1 MPQPSRSTPT
11 VHREPTRGE
20 TSSAYARTS
29 QPWAT
34 PADEVRSAWKTPE
47 RGLSTDEVEER
58 RKTFGPNQLRE
69 IQRRSVWK
77 ILWDQVK
84 SLIMVLLLGAMGVAF
99 VSGQIVEAIAVAA
112 VIVINTAIGFV
123 TEWSAVRSIE
133 ALQELGEITARVRR
147 NGRERRIHAEQ
158 LVPGD
163 LLHLKQGDTVAAD
176 VRLLTVDNLQV
187 DESALTGESVP
198 VPKQSEAVEAETELA
213 DRRSMAYKGTAVTQG
228 EGWGVVVATG
238 MHTELGEISE
248 MVETAEVGETPL
260 ERKIDRLG
268 RRLVGLTLAIAVGV
282 MVAGVLGGRSLVLM
296 IETGIALAVAA
307 VPEGLP
313 IVATVALS
321 YGAWR
326 MLRRNALVRH
336 LSSVETLGSTTVI
349 CTDKTGT
356 LTENRMTA
364 RRAVLPD
371 GPDTAAVV
379 ELGDDESLPSS
390 PPFRAMVKVGVLCN
404 DARQGTDDQEE
415 QGDPLEVALLDLGDR
430 CDLTRADLEAEAPRV
445 RGVPFDRDTKM
456 MATVHEEEGAY
467 REAVKGAPEA
477 VLDVCTQVQVD
488 GEVQPL
494 DEAARD
500 EWKRASESMA
510 EDGLRVLAFARKTV
524 RNPEADPYHD
534 LELLGLVGLLDPPRQ
549 DVRSV
554 IDRCKAAGIRV
565 IMVTGDH
572 PSTAR
577 YVANAVHL
585 DDGEGTILQGHEIP
599 APEEADRDAVR
610 RMLDATVY
618 ARVSPKQKLDL
629 VDLHQEAG
637 AIVAMTGDGV
647 NDAPALRSADIGV
660 AMGERGTDVAQE
672 AADMIL
678 QDDAFSTIVSAVEQG
693 RVIFNNIRKF
703 TVYLLSGNVGEILAV
718 GAAAAVGAPLPLL
731 PLQILYLN
739 MINDVFPALALGV
752 GPGPAAVME
761 RPPRDPAED
770 VLERRHWGQIG
781 GYGLVLAATMLGVF
795 GTALG
800 PLGMP
805 LEEAVTLSFLTIS
818 TSRLLH
824 VFNMHDPGSGLAINE
839 ISRNPF
845 VWGALLVCIALLL
858 VAVYVPA
865 LAEVLSLVPPSPAGW
880 WLVGG
885 ASFVPL
891 VAGQAYLAWRAR
903 S

>member
-1 MPQPSRSTPT
+1 MDTTSTAAPPD
-11 VHREPTRGE
+11 R
-20 TSSAYARTS
+20 
-29 QPWAT
+29 PWACPPDTVREALGT
-34 PADEVRSAWKTPE
+34 PDG
-47 RGLSTDEVEER
+47 GLPTDEAER
-58 RKTFGPNQLRE
+58 RRERVGPNQLRDIE
-69 IQRRSVWK
+69 HRSVWA

-84 SLIMVLLLGAMGVAF
+84 SLVMLLLLAAMVVSF
-99 VSGQIVEAIAVAA
+99 LSGQGVEAAAIAA
-112 VIVINTAIGFV
+112 VIVINTAIGFA

-133 ALQELGEITARVRR
+133 ALQELGGVTVQVRR
-147 NGRERRIHAEQ
+147 DGRERRLQDEQ
-158 LVPGD
+158 IVPGD
-163 LLHLKQGDTVAAD
+163 LVHLGRGDTVPAD
-176 VRLLTVDNLQV
+176 LRLLTVDNLQV

-198 VPKQSEAVEAETELA
+198 VAKQSEPVEDATELA
-213 DRRSMAYKGTAVTQG
+213 DRTSMAYKGTAVTQG
-228 EGWGVVVATG
+228 DAWGVVVATG
-238 MHTELGEISE
+238 MDTELGEISE
-248 MVETAEVGETPL
+248 MVETAEAGETPL

-268 RRLVGLTLAIAVGV
+268 RRLVWLTIAVAAVVTGV
-282 MVAGVLGGRSLVLM
+282 GVLGGRSLVLM
-296 IETGIALAVAA
+296 LETGIALAVAA

-364 RRAVLPD
+364 HRLLLPD
-371 GPDTAAVV
+371 GPDTSAAVD
-379 ELGDDESLPSS
+379 LTDEGATPSS
-390 PPFRAMVKVGVLCN
+390 PAFRALLEVGVRCN
-404 DARQGTDDQEE
+404 NAQRGTDDQAM
-415 QGDPLEVALLDLGDR
+415 QGDPLEVALLDLGAAYDVTQ
-430 CDLTRADLEAEAPRV
+430 DALEAEAPRV
-445 RGVPFDRDTKM
+445 REVAFDRDTKM
-456 MATVHEEEGAY
+456 MATVHEHEDAHAV
-467 REAVKGAPEA
+467 AVKGAPEA
-477 VLDVCTQVQVD
+477 VLEACTQVHTD
-488 GEVQPL
+488 EGPRPL
-494 DEAARD
+494 EDAARAD
-500 EWKRASESMA
+500 WGQASEAMA
-510 EDGLRVLAFARKTV
+510 EEGLRVLAFARKAV
-524 RNPEADPYHD
+524 SDPQAAPYDD
-534 LELLGLVGLLDPPRQ
+534 LVLLGLVGLLDPPRE
-549 DVRSV
+549 DVQAV

-577 YVANAVHL
+577 YIADAVHL
-585 DDGEGTILQGHEIP
+585 ADADGQVLQGSELP
-599 APEEADRDAVR
+599 SPEAADDADLD
-610 RMLDATVY
+610 RMLAAPIY
-618 ARVSPKQKLDL
+618 ARVSPEQKLDL
-629 VDLHQEAG
+629 VDLHQAAG
-637 AIVAMTGDGV
+637 EIVAMTGDGV

-693 RVIFNNIRKF
+693 RVIFDNIRKF

-781 GYGLVLAATMLGVF
+781 GYGLVLAAVMLGVF
-795 GTALG
+795 AVALG
-800 PLGMP
+800 PLGTSV
-805 LEEAVTLSFLTIS
+805 EEAVTLSFLTIS
-818 TSRLLH
+818 ISRLLH
-824 VFNMHDPGSGLAINE
+824 VFNMHDPDSGIAVNE

-845 VWGALLVCIALLL
+845 VWGALVLCVALLL
-858 VAVYVPA
+858 VAVYVPT
-865 LAEVLSLVPPSPAGW
+865 LAGVLSLTPPSRAGW
-880 WLVGG
+880 WLIGG
-885 ASFVPL
+885 GSLVPL
-891 VAGQAYLAWRAR
+891 VVGQAYLTWRAR